1 MKKIMNWVLA
11 AIIIC
16 GASVMTAC
24 SSDND
29 DNPVVDNSLAEKIVG
44 KWIHTDTDGEA
55 VTTDMMSVYTFATA
69 TPTPSP
75 RT

>member
-11 AIIIC
+11 VILVC

-44 KWIHTDTDGEA
+44 TDTKCQTLCEVKQG
-55 VTTDMMSVYTFATA
+55 
-69 TPTPSP
+69 
-75 RT
+75 